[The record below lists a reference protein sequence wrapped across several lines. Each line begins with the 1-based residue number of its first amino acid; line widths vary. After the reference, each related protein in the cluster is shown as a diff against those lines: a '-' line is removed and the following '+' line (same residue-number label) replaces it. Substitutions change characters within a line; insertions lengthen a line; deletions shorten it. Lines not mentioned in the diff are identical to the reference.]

1 MAARLRRNSNTRLHD
16 VLMPLVV
23 KVRAHSAISRRLFSF
38 LGILLFAIYISITR
52 NFGREDIIEITVSRW
67 FTLKLKSRTLF
78 RHVAVSTLIRSPLLL
93 AHLTLLRLS
102 VIICRYR
109 TIKNGGAI
117 QDHRAIFARDFF
129 A

>member
-1 MAARLRRNSNTRLHD
+1 MAARLRRNSNTRLHASF
-16 VLMPLVV
+16 LMPLVV
-23 KVRAHSAISRRLFSF
+23 KVRAHSAVFIPRN
-38 LGILLFAIYISITR
+38 LLFAIYISITCDL
-52 NFGREDIIEITVSRW
+52 GREDIIEIAVSGW
-67 FTLKLKSRTLF
+67 FALKLKSRTLF

-117 QDHRAIFARDFF
+117 IQDHRAIFARDFF